1 MTLVFLDE
9 ISYFPALILGH
20 VFSIWELVLVTLLA
34 GILMLAIRVF
44 LATQC
49 TPLMDFLDDRVPL
62 YVIIAVFA
70 MILTLHLLWDI
81 FM

>member
-1 MTLVFLDE
+1 LVFFDE
-9 ISYFPALILGH
+9 ISYFKALILGH
-20 VFSIWELVLVTLLA
+20 VFSIWELVLGTLLA
-34 GILMLAIRVF
+34 GILMLAIQVF

-49 TPLMDFLDDRVPL
+49 KPFMDFLDDRVPF

-70 MILTLHLLWDI
+70 TILTLHLLWDI